1 MKIRKKTSRQWRV
14 SATQKHRDSKAHPEK
29 RTKRGKKNLE
39 TERLVT
45 CQRVLKDILR
55 DLGFIQRE
63 MGSQQSGC
71 RGSKTRGRETQQ
83 GSVSTIHRRDD
94 SNPACGGAEQMEK

>member
-1 MKIRKKTSRQWRV
+1 MKIRKKTSRQWRI
-14 SATQKHRDSKAHPEK
+14 SATQKNRDSKAHPEK
-29 RTKRGKKNLE
+29 RTKRGKK
-39 TERLVT
+39 
-45 CQRVLKDILR
+45 KSR
-55 DLGFIQRE
+55 DGESGHMPEGLGFIQRE

-94 SNPACGGAEQMEK
+94 SNLVCGGAEQMGK